1 MKIWLLSVLDGL
13 MFQVWYDIKSKHLP
27 SQWTHCAWLKYR
39 MTVNY
44 SSQSGEGKEENLR
57 FNSTHFHLRQDKSR
71 TGAMCDMSHGIV
83 TEISNTAVSW
93 LFIEPMRTAVPG
105 MICQSGHAAV
115 RQSLFHSSV
124 TARSVPSIG
133 EMIFVDF
140 FHLFICA
147 YNVWVISPPYPLP
160 SPFSP
165 FPFPLTPSLP
175 GRNCSAL
182 ICNFVEERVLT
193 IIRKTK
199 HFF

>member
-71 TGAMCDMSHGIV
+71 TGSVLFNNTIHAGAMCDMSHGIV

-133 EMIFVDF
+133 EMILVF
-140 FHLFICA
+140 FFFFYYSYVYTRLGSFLPPAPTGEMILK
-147 YNVWVISPPYPLP
+147 WV
-160 SPFSP
+160 
-165 FPFPLTPSLP
+165 
-175 GRNCSAL
+175 
-182 ICNFVEERVLT
+182 
-193 IIRKTK
+193 TK
-199 HFF
+199 HTRK